1 MSDNIVQF
9 PGLGD
14 LGKKPSTNI
23 NIEVPTYVL
32 TIDEEIYE
40 VYSVVRPRLKHVE
53 WEVFT
58 LEGDKMVQGPA
69 YWEPM
74 IIEGQQEIGDTIQ
87 GYVGKQLIMKL
98 EGYKEDKL
106 IEQWEFSG
114 VYLSTESKGDR
125 FVILFINATQFEV

>member
-1 MSDNIVQF
+1 MSNIVEF
-9 PGLGD
+9 PRRGVN
-14 LGKKPSTNI
+14 PSTNVT
-23 NIEVPTYVL
+23 IEAPTYFI

-40 VYSVVRPRLKHVE
+40 VYSIVRPRLKHVE

-58 LEGDKMVQGPA
+58 LQGEKTVQGPA

-87 GYVGKQLIMKL
+87 GYTGMLIMKL
-98 EGYKEDKL
+98 EGYQEDKL
-106 IEQWEFSG
+106 TEQWELSG

-125 FVILFINATQFEV
+125 FVILFQNATQFEV

>member
-1 MSDNIVQF
+1 MSNIVEF
-9 PGLGD
+9 PRRGVN
-14 LGKKPSTNI
+14 PSI
-23 NIEVPTYVL
+23 NVAVEAPTYTL
-32 TIDEEIYE
+32 TIDEELYE

-58 LEGDKMVQGPA
+58 LQGEKTVQGPA

-87 GYVGKQLIMKL
+87 GYVGRLIMKL
-98 EGYKEDKL
+98 EGYQEDKL
-106 IEQWEFSG
+106 IEQWELSG

-125 FVILFINATQFEV
+125 FVILSQNVTQFEV